1 MNNTRQAAW
10 AFLLLLALA
19 FSGWYLASQKPPARL
34 DEEGLAKTVDTI
46 VTGLNVFQYGET
58 GRLERTLYTPRLEH
72 TPENGTHRFDN
83 PRVYALQEDGAP
95 VEITAKRGISYREG
109 LEVTFLDDVLL
120 RQMATDKAAES
131 TLETQSITW
140 FPKNSLAIT
149 DKAVK
154 FRQSG
159 NEVHSVGMKAHLE
172 ERRVELLHTARGFY
186 APPENHA

>member
-1 MNNTRQAAW
+1 MNSTKQAAW
-10 AFLLLLALA
+10 VFLLLLALA

-46 VTGLNVFQYGET
+46 VTGLNVFQYGEN
-58 GRLERTLYTPRLEH
+58 GRLERTLFTPKLEH
-72 TPENGTHRFDN
+72 TPENGTHRFEN
-83 PRVYALQEDGAP
+83 PRVLAVRPDNAT
-95 VEITAKRGISYREG
+95 VEITAKRGVSYREG
-109 LEVTFLDDVLL
+109 LEVTFMEDVLL
-120 RQMATDKAAES
+120 RQMATEKAAES
-131 TLETQSITW
+131 TLETESITW

-149 DKAVK
+149 DKPVK

-186 APPENHA
+186 APPSNNA